1 MILATYK
8 LSDCLRSH
16 GLLVVSRETFAST
29 STRTTAGTAS
39 WRRSAG
45 RQAGGPAASRPPQ
58 PPREGGDRVSLAIVI
73 PNLHVPVLGSCWP
86 ACPVVVLL
94 WEPVRDVSAGIQ
106 HPSHTMFC
114 TCSPRCPQ
122 QQALRRSGPR
132 KAIDVDLGLF
142 FGWPRSKEKNMA
154 LAGHC
159 LKYFTAGLV

>member
-1 MILATYK
+1 MVCWSSRAKPLRLRGRQQEQLA
-8 LSDCLRSH
+8 
-16 GLLVVSRETFAST
+16 GEEAQ
-29 STRTTAGTAS
+29 
-39 WRRSAG
+39 AG
-45 RQAGGPAASRPPQ
+45 RQEDLLLPGRRSLHEKAEIESAS
-58 PPREGGDRVSLAIVI
+58 IVI